1 MITTKIDCKT
11 CAGIGRVT
19 LCKSGTYCACAV
31 EDAGAVCERGFSAT
45 CPDCSGVVYTQRSN
59 LSKWD
64 RRFIELAEGVA
75 AWSKGPRKR
84 IGSAIVRPDRSIA
97 SLGYNGPPR
106 GFDDAAFL
114 AMSRDEQHAVVIHA
128 EINAIE
134 QRHEAEDL
142 AGHTLYVSPLFPCHK
157 CAARIVEAGISRVV
171 AYCGHI
177 SPDWRESAQQ
187 AEAVLIAAGVSC
199 LFITD

>member
-1 MITTKIDCKT
+1 MTITKTKVCLVCNGVCGVEIAPNDWFDCEACDATGIKKMI
-11 CAGIGRVT
+11 
-19 LCKSGTYCACAV
+19 
-31 EDAGAVCERGFSAT
+31 
-45 CPDCSGVVYTQRSN
+45 VYTDRAS

-64 RRFIELAEGVA
+64 ARFLELAEHIA
-75 AWSKGPRKR
+75 NWSKGPRKR
-84 IGSAIVRPDRSIA
+84 IGAVIVRPDKSIA

-114 AMSRDEQHAVVIHA
+114 RMSRDEQHAVVIHA

-142 AGHTLYVSPLFPCHK
+142 AGYTLFVSPLFPCHR
-157 CAARIVEAGISRVV
+157 CAARIIEAGIARVV

-177 SPDWRESAQQ
+177 SPDWRASS
-187 AEAVLIAAGVSC
+187 AEAEKLFVEAGVSC
-199 LFITD
+199 VFLTD

>member
-1 MITTKIDCKT
+1 MITTI
-11 CAGIGRVT
+11 
-19 LCKSGTYCACAV
+19 
-31 EDAGAVCERGFSAT
+31 E
-45 CPDCSGVVYTQRSN
+45 YTKREH
-59 LSKWD
+59 LTKWD
-64 RRFIELAEGVA
+64 RRFIEFAEGVA

-142 AGHTLYVSPLFPCHK
+142 AGYTLYVSPLFPCHK

>member
-1 MITTKIDCKT
+1 MI
-11 CAGIGRVT
+11 
-19 LCKSGTYCACAV
+19 
-31 EDAGAVCERGFSAT
+31 
-45 CPDCSGVVYTQRSN
+45 VYTDRAS

-64 RRFIELAEGVA
+64 ARFLELAEHIA
-75 AWSKGPRKR
+75 NWSKGPRKR
-84 IGSAIVRPDRSIA
+84 IGAVIVRPDKSIA

-114 AMSRDEQHAVVIHA
+114 RMSRDEQHAVVIHA

-142 AGHTLYVSPLFPCHK
+142 AGYTLFVSPLFPCHR
-157 CAARIVEAGISRVV
+157 CAARIIEAGIARVV

-177 SPDWRESAQQ
+177 SPDWRASS
-187 AEAVLIAAGVSC
+187 AEAEKLFVEAGVSC
-199 LFITD
+199 VFLTD

>member
-1 MITTKIDCKT
+1 MITTKTDTIPCPVCKGVCGVEVAPRDWFDC
-11 CAGIGRVT
+11 
-19 LCKSGTYCACAV
+19 
-31 EDAGAVCERGFSAT
+31 AT
-45 CPDCSGVVYTQRSN
+45 CDATGVVPRGHVAYITRN
-59 LSKWD
+59 DLTKWD

-142 AGHTLYVSPLFPCHK
+142 AGYTLYVSPLFPCHK

>member
-1 MITTKIDCKT
+1 MAIKYITRTDLT
-11 CAGIGRVT
+11 
-19 LCKSGTYCACAV
+19 
-31 EDAGAVCERGFSAT
+31 
-45 CPDCSGVVYTQRSN
+45 
-59 LSKWD
+59 KWD

-84 IGSAIVRPDRSIA
+84 IGSAIVRSDRSIA

-142 AGHTLYVSPLFPCHK
+142 TGYTLYVSPLFPCHK